1 MGLTMCTSEP
11 KIWPPP
17 EVGVRA
23 EPSLRGRTRSRS
35 AIHSHS
41 YGRLLLSEPLHSHS
55 YGRLLLSPA
64 PPTGTS
70 TVTAVLT
77 KLDLDCGPPASASAS
92 ALASINQNQFPLRG
106 RRGQGPPFIVIAMG
120 GCC

>member
-23 EPSLRGRTRSRS
+23 EPSLRGR
-35 AIHSHS
+35 
-41 YGRLLLSEPLHSHS
+41 
-55 YGRLLLSPA
+55 
-64 PPTGTS
+64 
-70 TVTAVLT
+70 
-77 KLDLDCGPPASASAS
+77 
-92 ALASINQNQFPLRG
+92 
-106 RRGQGPPFIVIAMG
+106 RGQGPPFIAIAMGGCCLASRFIVIAMG